1 MMETTGQTS
10 AEYLLLAGVMILI
23 LMISAVMIFN
33 NQELN
38 IAMSAARSGVN
49 DGLIESSGAIYS
61 KQAYDDYAKSKSN
74 LLVPYS
80 VEIVNISYSDIG
92 TDANYDKKKIQFK
105 VYAKASKDFSKTEL
119 VSIGDRINYNLR
131 KSLATSFNTT
141 SSTNKLYTPVFSPHY
156 VFTTANVKWV

>member
-1 MMETTGQTS
+1 METTGQIS

-23 LMISAVMIFN
+23 LIISAVMIFN
-33 NQELN
+33 DQELN

-61 KQAYDDYAKSKSN
+61 KQTYEDYAKSKSN

-141 SSTNKLYTPVFSPHY
+141 SSTNKLYNPVFSPHY